1 MPRIFSAGRSPAPRF
16 AARRLSPLRG
26 AALVLAL
33 ALCSACAPMR
43 AQPPQPRPLSAKA
56 GTTYDYLEYQALLQ
70 QMARTASVARMS
82 PEAFARTLALQ
93 KAAAQA
99 LDRVI
104 AKESAPSLYT
114 DKAFLYWNPEQASEA
129 RAILAEGLAKFPGDY
144 NLTTALANAYLMEN
158 NLTEAAKVLA
168 AYLAHQDNMALR
180 ERLGQLYVDSEQ
192 PEKAL
197 ETLKRIPAKD
207 RSPETLFQLA
217 RAEARLGHRAA
228 AIQALK
234 KLVKLNPEHLEAWV
248 ELAFQQELDK
258 DYSSAVATY
267 TQILELGATREDIR
281 QRIENGGGDGRED
294 IRLRVVGLWLKLNS
308 PDKALETALASS
320 GSKPFILAAS
330 LLFLNESY
338 SAQASTL
345 LDVLATQ
352 PPVPGEYF
360 FYKAVIAH
368 DGEGNPQKALQFL
381 DLVPESDPH
390 FSQALQFRIQLLY
403 TLGREHEA
411 VALMDQGMRL
421 YPGQSRFPLLQA
433 GYLIEKK
440 RLDEAK
446 TVLEQALADR
456 PDDEDLLYQLGAVLD
471 RQGDR
476 KTAIGIMQKI
486 VAKNQDHADALNYI
500 GYTLAEE
507 GHDLERALSLIKKAD
522 RLKPENG
529 YIVDSL
535 AWAYFRLGKL
545 DEAWKQIQHA
555 ITLTKDDPT
564 MWEHYGDIAKQ
575 SGRAAQAKK
584 GYQNA
589 LKFNHEH
596 PDRIK
601 KKMGTK

>member
-1 MPRIFSAGRSPAPRF
+1 MPCTVSQSGHAARSPAGKN
-16 AARRLSPLRG
+16 LRK
-26 AALVLAL
+26 AVLVLTL
-33 ALCSACAPMR
+33 ALCSACAPLR
-43 AQPPQPRPLSAKA
+43 PAQPQQPKPMSTGASI
-56 GTTYDYLEYQALLQ
+56 TYDYLEYQTLLQ
-70 QMARTASVARMS
+70 QMVRTASVARMS
-82 PEAFARTLALQ
+82 PEAFARTLELQ

-104 AKESAPSLYT
+104 SKQSAPSLYT
-114 DKAFLYWNPEQASEA
+114 DKAFLYWNPEQAYEA
-129 RAILAEGLAKFPGDY
+129 RAILTAGLAKYPDDH
-144 NLTTALANAYLMEN
+144 NLNAALANAYLMEN
-158 NLTEAAKVLA
+158 NLSEAAKILST
-168 AYLAHQDNMALR
+168 YLGRKENTLLR

-197 ETLKRIPAKD
+197 ETLKRIPVKE
-207 RSPETLFQLA
+207 RSAEALFQIA
-217 RAEARLGHRAA
+217 RAEARMGRRAV
-228 AIQALK
+228 AIEALK
-234 KLVKLNPEHLEAWV
+234 KLVQQNPDHLEAWV
-248 ELAFQQELDK
+248 ELAFQQEMDK

-267 TQILELGATREDIR
+267 SQILELGATRDDIR
-281 QRIENGGGDGRED
+281 QRIENGGGEGRED

-308 PDKALETALASS
+308 PDKALDTALASS
-320 GSKPFILAAS
+320 GSKPFILAAA

-345 LDVLATQ
+345 LDVLASQ

-411 VALMDQGMRL
+411 QALMETGKRL

-440 RLDEAK
+440 RLGEAK
-446 TVLEQALADR
+446 DVLALALKDR
-456 PDDEDLLYQLGAVLD
+456 PDDEDLLYQYAAVLD

-486 VAKNQDHADALNYI
+486 VAKNPDHADALNYI

-507 GHDLERALSLIKKAD
+507 ERELERALSLIKKAN
-522 RLKPENG
+522 RLKPDNG

-545 DEAWKQIQHA
+545 DEAWKHIQHA
-555 ITLTKDDPT
+555 ITLSKDDPT

-575 SGRAAQAKK
+575 SGRPAQAKK

-589 LKFNHEH
+589 LKFKHDD

-601 KKMGTK
+601 KKLRGK

>member
-1 MPRIFSAGRSPAPRF
+1 MPRTVSQSGH
-16 AARRLSPLRG
+16 AARSSTGENLRN
-26 AALVLAL
+26 AALVLTL
-33 ALCSACAPMR
+33 ALCSACAPLR
-43 AQPPQPRPLSAKA
+43 PAQPPQPRPMASAA
-56 GTTYDYLEYQALLQ
+56 STTYDYLEYQALLQ
-70 QMARTASVARMS
+70 QMIRTASVARMS
-82 PEAFARTLALQ
+82 PEAFARTLELQ

-104 AKESAPSLYT
+104 SKENAPTLYM
-114 DKAFLYWNPEQASEA
+114 DKAFLYWNAEQAGEA
-129 RAILAEGLAKFPGDY
+129 RAVLTAGLAKYPDDY
-144 NLTTALANAYLMEN
+144 NLNAALANAYLMEN
-158 NLTEAAKVLA
+158 NLSEAAKILS
-168 AYLAHQDNMALR
+168 AYLARKENTLLR

-197 ETLKRIPAKD
+197 ETLKRIPAKE
-207 RSPETLFQLA
+207 RSAEALFQLA
-217 RAEARLGHRAA
+217 RAEARMGRRAV

-234 KLVKLNPEHLEAWV
+234 KLVQQNPDHLEAWV
-248 ELAFQQELDK
+248 EMAFQQEMDK

-267 TQILELGATREDIR
+267 SKILELGATREDIR
-281 QRIENGGGDGRED
+281 QRIENGGGEGRED

-308 PDKALETALASS
+308 PDKALDTALASS
-320 GSKPFILAAS
+320 GNKSFILAAA

-345 LDVLATQ
+345 LDVLASQ

-411 VALMDQGMRL
+411 VALMEQGKRL

-446 TVLEQALADR
+446 DVLALALKDR
-456 PDDEDLLYQLGAVLD
+456 PEDEDLLYQYGAVLD

-476 KTAIGIMQKI
+476 KTAIGIMRKI
-486 VAKNQDHADALNYI
+486 VAQNPDHADALNYI

-507 GHDLERALSLIKKAD
+507 GRELERALSLIKKAN

-545 DEAWKQIQHA
+545 EEAWKHIQNA
-555 ITLTKDDPT
+555 VTLSKDDPT
-564 MWEHYGDIAKQ
+564 MWEHYGDIAKRA
-575 SGRAAQAKK
+575 GRSAQARK

-589 LKFNHEH
+589 LKFNHET

-601 KKMGTK
+601 KKLRGK